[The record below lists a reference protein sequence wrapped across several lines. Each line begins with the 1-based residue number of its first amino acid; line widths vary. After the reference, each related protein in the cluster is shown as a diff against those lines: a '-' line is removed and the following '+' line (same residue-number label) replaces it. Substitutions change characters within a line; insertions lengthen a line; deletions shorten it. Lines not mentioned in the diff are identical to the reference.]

1 MIKTRTWVILFCIFL
16 LLCTG
21 LGLFV
26 FKGKANGAM
35 ANIYQ
40 NGECIYSIDLS
51 AVKEEYELTVSGDG
65 GYNVIHIKPG
75 AICIADADCPDGI
88 CIQEGW
94 LTDGIAPIV
103 CLPHKLVIQIENS
116 AAAADEEIDAVSK

>member
-1 MIKTRTWVILFCIFL
+1 
-16 LLCTG
+16 
-21 LGLFV
+21 
-26 FKGKANGAM
+26 M